1 MAFELLKVKTIERPN
16 AVGYED
22 EEDESE
28 ILDSEIL
35 LKPVSQSAVA
45 SMFLKISL
53 SYKYVGLLV

>member
-28 ILDSEIL
+28 IFRQRNFAEAG
-35 LKPVSQSAVA
+35 KPKCCGFYVSQDFSV
-45 SMFLKISL
+45 L
-53 SYKYVGLLV
+53 